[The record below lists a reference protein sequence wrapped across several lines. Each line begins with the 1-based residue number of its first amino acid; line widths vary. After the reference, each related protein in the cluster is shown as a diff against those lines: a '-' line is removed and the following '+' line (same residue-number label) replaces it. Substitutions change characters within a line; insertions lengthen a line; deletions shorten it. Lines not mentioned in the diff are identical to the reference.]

1 MKQKIR
7 SDNMKK
13 TFLANSISASKGWE
27 ICFHYIMEKSDTFRI
42 IFQGSKDVLESD
54 EFLNAGKRE
63 FLSLPALTISPYGGM
78 ENSIRVTGKLDQA
91 ARGLFLTFMSPA
103 FEGYKPDLWSFEF
116 LKGNDVKLSV
126 GDFTDYLLFL
136 EESEVEE
143 LLAQGVNIDG
153 TDLEEIDCSCAAA
166 SQPEQLDAEEMK
178 MLFSSLSNHLQ
189 SLADQLQKKFLANHE
204 SLPEPPEGDL

>member
-1 MKQKIR
+1 MFAIQR

-13 TFLANSISASKGWE
+13 TFLANCIPASKGWE
-27 ICFHYIMEKSDTFRI
+27 TCFHYIMEKSDTFRI

-63 FLSLPALTISPYGGM
+63 FLSLPALTISPYEGM
-78 ENSIRVTGKLDQA
+78 GNSIRVIGKLDQA
-91 ARGLFLTFMSPA
+91 ARELFLTFMSPA

-116 LKGNDVKLSV
+116 LKGNDVKLRV

-153 TDLEEIDCSCAAA
+153 TDLEEIDYSSC
-166 SQPEQLDAEEMK
+166 QPEQPDAEETK
-178 MLFSSLSNHLQ
+178 LYFSSLSNHLQ